1 MYSIINGQ
9 DLIIKILI
17 LILHEKENLS
27 TYHICISF
35 WVFKN
40 SFGTSLT
47 TISIH
52 FYFPFL
58 FLVTL
63 SQLNHL
69 SISSIFVVHFFTHAF
84 QSIFFLYAFQLLCKA
99 TYCTLLVLRLNYGK
113 KKFLHIYFT
122 VDFRLNIVFFLI
134 LNFTIRL
141 KLI

>member
-9 DLIIKILI
+9 DFIIKILI

-63 SQLNHL
+63 SPLNHL

-84 QSIFFLYAFQLLCKA
+84 QSIFFFMLFNFFYNQS
-99 TYCTLLVLRLNYGK
+99 RLSARR
-113 KKFLHIYFT
+113 HIAHEFT
-122 VDFRLNIVFFLI
+122 GFKI
-134 LNFTIRL
+134 
-141 KLI
+141 KLW